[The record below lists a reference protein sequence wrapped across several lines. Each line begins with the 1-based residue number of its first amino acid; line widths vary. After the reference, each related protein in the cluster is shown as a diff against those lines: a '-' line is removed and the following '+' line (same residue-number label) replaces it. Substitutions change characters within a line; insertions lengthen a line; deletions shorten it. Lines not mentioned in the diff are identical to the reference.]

1 MNIKQRITALIA
13 ASYVV
18 ATITVVLLTTHVMKQ
33 VISRTMQEN
42 FSNRTQAIVA
52 HLRTASSEARA
63 VDVAEEGGTLVRAR
77 VIRELSEA
85 YYQSGDKAS
94 PFIIDARGTVV
105 MHPMLA
111 SGADAAQVYPFVD
124 EMMEARAGERRF
136 RLNGER
142 MWMCF
147 TTFSEW
153 GWLVGYQIPRSYMYR
168 GVGDFRF
175 MIVASMGVLAVL
187 ISLVLYFF
195 LNFLLAPLSRMAGM
209 MQNISTGEADLTKRL
224 GFSSDDEIGIL
235 GKSFDTILEK
245 LQRLIHDVSD
255 KTTVLS
261 SSSDELSTAAEQLAS
276 TAEEVDV
283 QSGSAASAA
292 EQATVNISGIS
303 ASSEQM
309 SSSVHAIATS
319 IEEMSA
325 SLNVV
330 ASNCQD
336 ESRIA
341 ATANEKAQATRTLM
355 DRLGTA
361 AREIGKV
368 VQVISDIADQTNLL
382 ALNATIE
389 AASAGESGKGFAVV
403 ANEVKELARQTAR
416 ATQEIG
422 RQVESMQQTAEAAL
436 NAIEEITKV
445 IEEVNGISQ
454 GIVTAV
460 EEQSSTVNQISSNV
474 MGVSMGASEVS
485 KNVSESAEGLSE
497 VSKTVQT
504 VSQSVSD
511 TAQGINQIKSN
522 ASGLSQL
529 AQALRAIISQ
539 YRA

>member
-1 MNIKQRITALIA
+1 
-13 ASYVV
+13 
-18 ATITVVLLTTHVMKQ
+18 
-33 VISRTMQEN
+33 
-42 FSNRTQAIVA
+42 
-52 HLRTASSEARA
+52 
-63 VDVAEEGGTLVRAR
+63 
-77 VIRELSEA
+77 
-85 YYQSGDKAS
+85 
-94 PFIIDARGTVV
+94 
-105 MHPMLA
+105 
-111 SGADAAQVYPFVD
+111 
-124 EMMEARAGERRF
+124 
-136 RLNGER
+136 
-142 MWMCF
+142 
-147 TTFSEW
+147 
-153 GWLVGYQIPRSYMYR
+153 
-168 GVGDFRF
+168 